1 MFQDSVP
8 AGSYNDPFLSSVWEV
23 ILFSCD
29 ARLGGSNVNVC
40 KRKYTDLVACD
51 VKL

>member
-1 MFQDSVP
+1 MCMCVC
-8 AGSYNDPFLSSVWEV
+8 EV

-29 ARLGGSNVNVC
+29 VRLGGSNVNVC
-40 KRKYTDLVACD
+40 KRKYTIDLVACD

>member
-1 MFQDSVP
+1 MHMLYVCVC
-8 AGSYNDPFLSSVWEV
+8 GCEV

-29 ARLGGSNVNVC
+29 VRLGGSNVNVC

>member
-1 MFQDSVP
+1 MCVF
-8 AGSYNDPFLSSVWEV
+8 FEV
-23 ILFSCD
+23 ILFSCHV
-29 ARLGGSNVNVC
+29 RLGGSNVNVC